1 MSMKIISTKIKGLRI
16 IYSDIYQDKRGF
28 FKEDFKQSFFKK
40 KFVFGCTSHSKKN
53 VLRGMHIQTKNPQ
66 GKHISVLKGSIF
78 DVVIDLREK
87 SKTFGKHFS
96 VVLSD
101 KNGKSIFI
109 PEGFAHGFLALG
121 KENIVYYFNTN
132 YRSIGNEVGINWKD
146 KDFKIKW
153 PVKKPILSL
162 KDKNNMTFFEFKKKY
177 TKRN

>member
-1 MSMKIISTKIKGLRI
+1 MKIISTKIKGLKI

-40 KFVFGCTSHSKKN
+40 KFVFGCTSRSKKN

-146 KDFKIKW
+146 KNFKIKW

-162 KDKNNMTFFEFKKKY
+162 KDKNNMTFSEFKKKY